1 MGGRVHQFG
10 NQVLGVSPV
19 TQADRK
25 RERERQVKVKTL
37 VHGDQ
42 GFRPF

>member
-19 TQADRK
+19 TQAHRK
-25 RERERQVKVKTL
+25 RERET
-37 VHGDQ
+37 GE
-42 GFRPF
+42 G